1 MAKKTYGKVPPY
13 IVKKN
18 VELKEAKEKYSNYVK
33 NIFAVRA
40 APVLPEV
47 SNGPGMG
54 METNGQSRHR
64 SNERLRN
71 IGSIRLLDISYM

>member
-18 VELKEAKEKYSNYVK
+18 AEMRDAECRYSNYVK
-33 NIFAVRA
+33 TFFAGRA

-47 SNGPGMG
+47 GTASAK
-54 METNGQSRHR
+54 TN
-64 SNERLRN
+64 
-71 IGSIRLLDISYM
+71 D